1 MTRAAGLTDI
11 QKSDLQIIWNN
22 HSDEILCDSTE
33 TSKNAMPL
41 RDHTMGL
48 VARLASFYLNKLKEF
63 QDKPE
68 SIQNAS
74 LVETFKTFIPLLGS
88 RLASSDDSSSL
99 LVPRIFSGRH
109 VVNIDHTQFLAEI
122 DEFEEGQYINP
133 NTGGKDVF
141 GGFLYHVPQYGLCV
155 INCAVALTLM
165 TLLRRRNTQNTLDN
179 HGQRGAQ
186 SSYILPPG
194 SFLIQARF
202 YNAFPFIPI
211 ADVKTDNAYKFI
223 TLRGRIIKVH
233 TKRLRLLKADLFCL
247 KCGIQFE
254 HKVSVDGLLIM
265 KECFRVAYV

>member
-1 MTRAAGLTDI
+1 MPRAGLTDI

-41 RDHTMGL
+41 RDHTVGL
-48 VARLASFYLNKLKEF
+48 VARIVSFYLHKLKEF

-68 SIQNAS
+68 TMQNSS
-74 LVETFKTFIPLLGS
+74 LVETFRAFIPLLGS
-88 RLASSDDSSSL
+88 GLASSDDGSSL
-99 LVPRIFSGRH
+99 LIPRIFSGRH
-109 VVNIDHTQFLAEI
+109 VVNIDHTQFLSEI
-122 DEFEEGQYINP
+122 DEFEGGQYINP
-133 NTGGKDVF
+133 NTGSKDVF

-155 INCAVALTLM
+155 VNCAVALTLM

-179 HGQRGAQ
+179 HGQRGSQ

-202 YNAFPFIPI
+202 YNAFPCIPI

-223 TLRGRIIKVH
+223 TLREESSKFIPK
-233 TKRLRLLKADLFCL
+233 
-247 KCGIQFE
+247 
-254 HKVSVDGLLIM
+254 GLD
-265 KECFRVAYV
+265 F